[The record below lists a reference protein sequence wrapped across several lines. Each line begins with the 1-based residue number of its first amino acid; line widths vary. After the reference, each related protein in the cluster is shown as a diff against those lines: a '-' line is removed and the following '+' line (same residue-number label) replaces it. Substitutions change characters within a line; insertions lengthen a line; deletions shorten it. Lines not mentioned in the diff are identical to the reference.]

1 MLQTGFST
9 ECLANAPLDSSG
21 VINCGRQNGPVP
33 SQKMEGEGWWW
44 RRKNMCHLPGGIHKN
59 GQGHVACLQRYYD
72 SPTTCRDAREH
83 REISAR
89 ISIPNCF
96 VSRRTSASIVPFDTD
111 VLRAILPEVETSV
124 QQWTR
129 EEANKALDCWLEMCH
144 LLVKTLWCDSDTNF
158 AMIQLFAAVGFKNG
172 RKKRRKFLCWGEPT
186 IGTECWL
193 CLTTILQK
201 LVAGWG
207 SLPVNHECYDKFTCQ
222 MFSLHEIVE
231 ILVQVKVSQY
241 LFDYVTQ
248 VPVYHVDVGIHGLI
262 FWLWLWH
269 RGVHDFPESLDGS
282 NNASI
287 DPILFGLRTL
297 FALSI
302 PVLTSK
308 RV

>member
-9 ECLANAPLDSSG
+9 ECLENAPLDSSG
-21 VINCGRQNGPVP
+21 VVDCGRRNRPVP

-44 RRKNMCHLPGGIHKN
+44 WQKNMCHLPGGIHKN
-59 GQGHVACLQRYYD
+59 GQGHACLQRYYD
-72 SPTTCRDAREH
+72 SPTTFDA
-83 REISAR
+83 
-89 ISIPNCF
+89 
-96 VSRRTSASIVPFDTD
+96 D

-302 PVLTSK
+302 PALMSK

>member
-21 VINCGRQNGPVP
+21 VVNCGRRNGPVP

-44 RRKNMCHLPGGIHKN
+44 WRKNMCHLPGGIHKN
-59 GQGHVACLQRYYD
+59 GQGHACLQQYYD
-72 SPTTCRDAREH
+72 SPTTFDA
-83 REISAR
+83 
-89 ISIPNCF
+89 
-96 VSRRTSASIVPFDTD
+96 D
-111 VLRAILPEVETSV
+111 VLRAILPEVQTSM

-172 RKKRRKFLCWGEPT
+172 RKKRRKFLCWDEPT
-186 IGTECWL
+186 IGTECRL

-207 SLPVNHECYDKFTCQ
+207 LLPVNHERYDEFTCQ

-287 DPILFGLRTL
+287 DPILFSLRTL